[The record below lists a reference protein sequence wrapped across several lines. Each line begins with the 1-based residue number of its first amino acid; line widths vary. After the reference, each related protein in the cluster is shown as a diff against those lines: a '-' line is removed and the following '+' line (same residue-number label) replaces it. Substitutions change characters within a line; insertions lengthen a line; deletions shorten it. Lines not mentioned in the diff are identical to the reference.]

1 MSANVKLR
9 CSSILTLVTLLDTR
23 SQCGAFKGKMVMS
36 VFQSRNARVLGG
48 VAAATVVV
56 VAAYFV
62 INRAYPVVETAMPA
76 PEVTPEVTPQTVATA
91 PAAAPEPAAPATAEI
106 AVPPQTPSFDEVRRE
121 PDGMTVIAGRA
132 EPGSAVKVISNG
144 TEIATTTADSA
155 GKFATLAILPP
166 DGKGQVLS
174 LEAAVEET
182 SVLSL
187 DEVILAPLS
196 PAPIEAPVAAPVV
209 AQAVEAEQTV
219 QEAQATIVDPQ
230 LEAVAAQPETQLASV
245 EPSPQTPPSDAPAPQ
260 MALLKST
267 RDGVELLS
275 DVPPEVTGS
284 IALDTITYSEEGD
297 VRLAGRA
304 QTSGTNVQVYLN
316 NNAVAKLVV
325 DEQGRWRGDIEGIDT
340 GIYTLR
346 VDELDQGGQVISR
359 VETPFKRESAETLAR
374 ATANYDGPIKEVT
387 VQEGATL
394 WAIARE
400 RYGDPTLYLRVVEAN
415 RDSIRDPDL
424 IYPGQVFDLPD

>member
-1 MSANVKLR
+1 M
-9 CSSILTLVTLLDTR
+9 
-23 SQCGAFKGKMVMS
+23 MVMS
-36 VFQSRNARVLGG
+36 VFQSRNAQVLGG
-48 VAAATVVV
+48 VIVGVIVV
-56 VAAYFV
+56 VAGYFLFDPGTKV
-62 INRAYPVVETAMPA
+62 PQTALPASQTALA
-76 PEVTPEVTPQTVATA
+76 PETPDVQTPEPETPTKAATIVKSS
-91 PAAAPEPAAPATAEI
+91 ESS
-106 AVPPQTPSFDEVRRE
+106 PQKPSFDEVRRDA
-121 PDGMTVIAGRA
+121 DGVTVIAGRA
-132 EPGSAVKVISNG
+132 APGSEVKVVSNG

-174 LEAAVEET
+174 LEAAVKDTEVQSDE
-182 SVLSL
+182 
-187 DEVILAPLS
+187 EVILAPM
-196 PAPIEAPVAAPVV
+196 
-209 AQAVEAEQTV
+209 
-219 QEAQATIVDPQ
+219 
-230 LEAVAAQPETQLASV
+230 
-245 EPSPQTPPSDAPAPQ
+245 APAPAAPQ
-260 MALLKST
+260 VEIAADPDIQVVPEVVENETESPDAEPQTAQSDPVETAPPVVMSDEAPQQVALLKST
-267 RDGVELLS
+267 EDGVELLT
-275 DVPPEVTGS
+275 DAEREAPQT
-284 IALDTITYSEEGD
+284 IALDTITYSEQGE

-304 QTSGTNVQVYLN
+304 QSKGAAVQVYLD
-316 NNAVAKLVV
+316 NAVVGKLPVN
-325 DEQGRWRGDIEGIDT
+325 EQGRWRGDIAGIDT

-346 VDELDQGGQVISR
+346 VDELDQDGDVISR

>member
-1 MSANVKLR
+1 
-9 CSSILTLVTLLDTR
+9 
-23 SQCGAFKGKMVMS
+23 MVMS

-48 VAAATVVV
+48 VAAAAIVV
-56 VAAYFV
+56 VAAYFF
-62 INRAYPVVETAMPA
+62 INRAYPVVEVAMPA
-76 PEVTPEVTPQTVATA
+76 PEVTPEAAPQTVATP
-91 PAAAPEPAAPATAEI
+91 PAAAPEPAAPATAETAET

-144 TEIATTTADSA
+144 AEIATTTADSA

-174 LEAAVEET
+174 LEAAVQERT
-182 SVLSL
+182 VQSL

-196 PAPIEAPVAAPVV
+196 PAPVAAPVV
-209 AQAVEAEQTV
+209 AQADQADPAAPVE
-219 QEAQATIVDPQ
+219 PQ
-230 LEAVAAQPETQLASV
+230 PDAVAAQPATV
-245 EPSPQTPPSDAPAPQ
+245 EPTPLTQAPDAPAPQ
-260 MALLKST
+260 IALLKST
-267 RDGVELLS
+267 GDGVELLS

-284 IALDTITYSEEGD
+284 IALDTITYSEQGE
-297 VRLAGRA
+297 VRLAGWA
-304 QTSGTNVQVYLN
+304 QTSGTNVQVYLDN
-316 NNAVAKLVV
+316 AAVAKLDV
-325 DEQGRWRGDIEGIDT
+325 DEQGRWHGDIEGINT